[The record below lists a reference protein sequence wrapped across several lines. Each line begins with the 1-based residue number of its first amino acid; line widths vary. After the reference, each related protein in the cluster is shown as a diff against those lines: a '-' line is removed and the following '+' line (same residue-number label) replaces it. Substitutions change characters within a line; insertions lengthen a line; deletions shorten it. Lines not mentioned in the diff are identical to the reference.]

1 MNGIVFEFKL
11 PKSRK
16 DLQRFSEAIYCYRS
30 FLDNIYNRTGI
41 ICRILKNE
49 KTMND

>member
-1 MNGIVFEFKL
+1 MNGIVFEFEL
-11 PKSRK
+11 PISRK
-16 DLQRFSEAIYCYRS
+16 DTQRCLEAINCHRS
-30 FLDNIYNRTGI
+30 ILDNIYSRTGI

>member
-16 DLQRFSEAIYCYRS
+16 DPQRFLEAINCHRS
-30 FLDNIYNRTGI
+30 ILDNIYSRTGI